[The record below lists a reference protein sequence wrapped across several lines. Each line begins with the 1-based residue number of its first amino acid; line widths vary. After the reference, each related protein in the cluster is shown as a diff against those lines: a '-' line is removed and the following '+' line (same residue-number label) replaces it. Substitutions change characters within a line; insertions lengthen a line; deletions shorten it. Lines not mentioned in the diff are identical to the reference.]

1 MAFGIN
7 ALSSPQRG
15 MTLLALRKTGL
26 GTPVISGL
34 CANFCTV
41 IDNGVGDYTIIVN
54 KQQPF
59 ANGVI
64 ATALLHTSGI
74 ATLDVANTTNLQVRI
89 KTFAVDGTTPAEK
102 DFDLICVGSTASTL
116 LG

>member
-7 ALSSPQRG
+7 AVSSPQRG
-15 MTLLALRKTGL
+15 MTFLALRKTGG
-26 GTPVISGL
+26 GTPVLSGL
-34 CANFCTV
+34 CASFCTV
-41 IDNGVGDYTIIVN
+41 VDNGVGDYTINVN
-54 KQQPF
+54 IQQPF
-59 ANGVI
+59 AQNIISNV
-64 ATALLHTSGI
+64 LLHTAGI
-74 ATLDVANTTNLQVRI
+74 AVLDLANSDNLKIRV

>member
-7 ALSSPQRG
+7 AVSSPQRG
-15 MTLLALRKTGL
+15 MTFLALRKTGL

-34 CANFCTV
+34 CAVFCTV
-41 IDNGVGDYTIIVN
+41 VDNGVGDYTIIVN

-59 ANGVI
+59 AQAVI
-64 ATALLHTSGI
+64 ANVLLHTSGI
-74 ATLDVANTTNLQVRI
+74 AILDVANSSKLQVRI